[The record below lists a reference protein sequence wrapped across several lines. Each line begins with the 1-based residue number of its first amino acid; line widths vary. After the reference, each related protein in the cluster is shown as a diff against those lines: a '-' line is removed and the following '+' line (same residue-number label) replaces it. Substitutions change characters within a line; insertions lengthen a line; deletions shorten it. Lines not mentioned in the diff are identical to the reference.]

1 MQPSCQSAMKIAIVS
16 NLFLPKWV
24 GGTEVA
30 TLNTAQCLAAFGHDV
45 HIVTSRDEGMPPESA
60 DGGVQLHRVYRPN
73 LKSVGAGVFYLA
85 VLNALSSISPQIIH
99 VQDFLLGPCGFF
111 AKRIL
116 KRPYIVWGRGY
127 EFRDLRCRTATVL
140 KDADAVI
147 ALTDDMRNELQK
159 ICPREIRVISNGIDA
174 ERFERVS
181 REDARRQL
189 GIEPA
194 QKIVLYVGRFYP
206 IKGVKYLITAMQ
218 RIRHAEANAK
228 LVLVGYGS
236 DEEDLRLSVKELG
249 LSDCV
254 RFVGAVQNDVIPVY
268 MAASDV
274 LVLPSLSEGFPM
286 VSLEAMAASLPIVAT
301 SVGGIPSIVEDG
313 INGFLVKPRDA
324 AQIAD
329 KVFSILCDPELSHF
343 ISTNNKNKAQRYTW
357 ESVAHDLEA
366 VYLKCVAGS

>member
-1 MQPSCQSAMKIAIVS
+1 
-16 NLFLPKWV
+16 
-24 GGTEVA
+24 
-30 TLNTAQCLAAFGHDV
+30 
-45 HIVTSRDEGMPPESA
+45 
-60 DGGVQLHRVYRPN
+60 
-73 LKSVGAGVFYLA
+73 
-85 VLNALSSISPQIIH
+85 
-99 VQDFLLGPCGFF
+99 
-111 AKRIL
+111 
-116 KRPYIVWGRGY
+116 
-127 EFRDLRCRTATVL
+127 
-140 KDADAVI
+140 
-147 ALTDDMRNELQK
+147 
-159 ICPREIRVISNGIDA
+159 
-174 ERFERVS
+174 
-181 REDARRQL
+181 
-189 GIEPA
+189 
-194 QKIVLYVGRFYP
+194 
-206 IKGVKYLITAMQ
+206 MQ

-329 KVFSILCDPELSHF
+329 KVSSILCDPELSHF

>member
-1 MQPSCQSAMKIAIVS
+1 MKIAIVS

-159 ICPREIRVISNGIDA
+159 ICPREIRGNFQWNRRRAVRTRLPRRRA
-174 ERFERVS
+174 AP
-181 REDARRQL
+181 ARDR
-189 GIEPA
+189 A
-194 QKIVLYVGRFYP
+194 
-206 IKGVKYLITAMQ
+206 
-218 RIRHAEANAK
+218 
-228 LVLVGYGS
+228 GS
-236 DEEDLRLSVKELG
+236 KDRSLRW
-249 LSDCV
+249 
-254 RFVGAVQNDVIPVY
+254 PV
-268 MAASDV
+268 
-274 LVLPSLSEGFPM
+274 
-286 VSLEAMAASLPIVAT
+286 
-301 SVGGIPSIVEDG
+301 
-313 INGFLVKPRDA
+313 
-324 AQIAD
+324 
-329 KVFSILCDPELSHF
+329 LSH
-343 ISTNNKNKAQRYTW
+343 
-357 ESVAHDLEA
+357 
-366 VYLKCVAGS
+366 

>member
-1 MQPSCQSAMKIAIVS
+1 MG
-16 NLFLPKWV
+16 

-116 KRPYIVWGRGY
+116 RRPYIVWGRGY
-127 EFRDLRCRTATVL
+127 EFRDLTCRTAAVL

-194 QKIVLYVGRFYP
+194 QKIVLYVGRLYP
-206 IKGVKYLITAMQ
+206 IKGVKYLIAAMQ

-236 DEEDLRLSVKELG
+236 DEGNLRLSVKELG

-254 RFVGAVQNDVIPVY
+254 RFVGAVQNEGNPGIYGCIRRPRFAKPFRRVSNGEFRGHGGFAAYSCNECRGDPVNRRRGDQWISSET
-268 MAASDV
+268 ARRGSNRRQ
-274 LVLPSLSEGFPM
+274 SLFN
-286 VSLEAMAASLPIVAT
+286 SLRSRTKL
-301 SVGGIPSIVEDG
+301 
-313 INGFLVKPRDA
+313 FHLHK
-324 AQIAD
+324 
-329 KVFSILCDPELSHF
+329 
-343 ISTNNKNKAQRYTW
+343 
-357 ESVAHDLEA
+357 
-366 VYLKCVAGS
+366 